1 MKTIIALAAIA
12 AFSMGGLIGCQNDNG
27 QSTTPNN
34 TAATSSPYSTS
45 STNSRGGESAGVPDP
60 TQQTHIDHYGSGN
73 GKSGTLS
80 GGTVADPNANTPG
93 GGQ

>member
-12 AFSMGGLIGCQNDNG
+12 AFSMGGLIGCQNDDAR
-27 QSTTPNN
+27 STPND
-34 TAATSSPYSTS
+34 TAVTSSPYSTS
-45 STNSRGGESAGVPDP
+45 STTSKGGESAGVPDP
-60 TQQTHIDHYGSGN
+60 TQQPNIDHYGSGN

-80 GGTVADPNANTPG
+80 GGTVGTPDANTPG

>member
-1 MKTIIALAAIA
+1 MKTVIALAAIA
-12 AFSMGGLIGCQNDNG
+12 AFSMGGLIGCQNDDAR
-27 QSTTPNN
+27 STSNN

-45 STNSRGGESAGVPDP
+45 STTSRGGESAGVPDP
-60 TQQTHIDHYGSGN
+60 TQQTNIDHYGSGN

-80 GGTVADPNANTPG
+80 GGTAADPNANTPG

>member
-12 AFSMGGLIGCQNDNG
+12 AFSMGGLIGCQNDDAR
-27 QSTTPNN
+27 STPND

-45 STNSRGGESAGVPDP
+45 STNSRVGEPAGVPDP
-60 TQQTHIDHYGSGN
+60 TQRTSNDHYGSSN

-80 GGTVADPNANTPG
+80 GGTVADPDANTPG